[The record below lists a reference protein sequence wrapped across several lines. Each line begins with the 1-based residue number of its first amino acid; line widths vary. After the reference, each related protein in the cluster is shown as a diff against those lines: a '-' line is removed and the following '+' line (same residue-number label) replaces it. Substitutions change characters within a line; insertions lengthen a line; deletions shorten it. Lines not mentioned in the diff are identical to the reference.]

1 VRLRMTWDS
10 LWQIFRNDW
19 GNIASLAGL
28 VVSAFTLWFAKK
40 AKAAADA
47 ARDEARRQN
56 LVDEILGAQKKAEQM
71 GAYLSQQK
79 WEVVHLISQE
89 MITACSQ
96 ILRRWGK
103 ESLPERSRNN
113 FLVAQQQAGSI
124 AEVAVRALRLAPS
137 DREFKMLSVAQHKA
151 LELLSVEAAEFAG
164 IIEKTR

>member
-1 VRLRMTWDS
+1 MISDALRGY
-10 LWQIFRNDW
+10 FANNW
-19 GNIASLAGL
+19 GNLASVIGLGVSVATL
-28 VVSAFTLWFAKK
+28 VVAKK

-47 ARDEARRQN
+47 AKFEARRQN
-56 LVDEILGAQKKAEQM
+56 LVDEIQDAQKRVEQL

-79 WEVVHLISQE
+79 WEIVHLKSQE
-89 MITACSQ
+89 VISSCSQ

-103 ESLPERSRNN
+103 DSLSERSRNH

-124 AEVAVRALRLAPS
+124 AEVAVRALRNAPS

>member
-1 VRLRMTWDS
+1 MTSDS
-10 LWQIFRNDW
+10 LWDYFTNNW
-19 GNIASLAGL
+19 GSLASVIGLGVSVATL
-28 VVSAFTLWFAKK
+28 VVAKK

-47 ARDEARRQN
+47 AKIEARRQN
-56 LVDEILGAQKKAEQM
+56 LVDEIQDAQKRVEQL

-79 WEVVHLISQE
+79 WEIVHLKSQE
-89 MITACSQ
+89 VISSCSQ

-103 ESLPERSRNN
+103 DSLSERSRNN
-113 FLVAQQQAGSI
+113 LLVAQQQAGSI
-124 AEVAVRALRLAPS
+124 AEVVVRALRNAPS